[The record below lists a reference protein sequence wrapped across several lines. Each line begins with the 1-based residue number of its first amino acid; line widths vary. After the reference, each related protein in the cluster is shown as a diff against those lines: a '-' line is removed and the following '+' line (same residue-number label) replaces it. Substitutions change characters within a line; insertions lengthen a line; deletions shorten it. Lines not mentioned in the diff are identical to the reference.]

1 MTSSP
6 SRTRI
11 FRKTG
16 LLLLVA
22 ALVLI
27 SLAACG
33 KSEGAGSAKDKTTV
47 NIAINGGLNLL
58 TIAKK
63 KGWFEEAF
71 AKANAEVQWNEF
83 QSSVPLLEGLVSDR
97 VDFSFIGDGTV
108 VTGKAANSPFTVISV
123 TGVQGNQNSVI
134 VKPDSPIQSIAD
146 LKGKQIAVAKGS
158 SGHIF
163 LIKALQKNGLKESD
177 VKIVQL
183 QPDEANP
190 AFQSGQIDA
199 WAIWDPFVTT
209 EVAAGR
215 ARIVESVETMGFIA
229 PAVMIGRDKF
239 LKEHPDLAAV
249 YLKVYQQ
256 TVDWVAQ
263 NPDEAAEILAS
274 EKKMDK
280 ALVKTLVEKTKYI
293 NDPITAETQDA
304 IQTTADILLES
315 GTIKE
320 KLDASKVYDNSYF
333 EASKK

>member
-1 MTSSP
+1 MNKVNH
-6 SRTRI
+6 RRLL
-11 FRKTG
+11 KTG
-16 LLLLVA
+16 LLVLALMIGLL
-22 ALVLI
+22 

-33 KSEGAGSAKDKTTV
+33 KKDASSEKVTV

-58 TIAKK
+58 TIAKN
-63 KGWFEEAF
+63 KGWFEEEF
-71 AKANAEVQWNEF
+71 TKANATVQWNEF

-123 TGVQGNQNSVI
+123 TGVEGNQNSVV

-158 SGHIF
+158 SAHIF

-177 VKIVQL
+177 VNIVQL

-190 AFQSGQIDA
+190 AFQAGQVDA
-199 WAIWDPFVTT
+199 WGIWDPFVTT
-209 EVAAGR
+209 ETAANR
-215 ARIVESVETMGFIA
+215 ARIVESVKTMNFIA

-239 LKEHPDLAAV
+239 LKDHPDLTAL
-249 YLKVYQQ
+249 YLKVYQKA
-256 TVDWVAQ
+256 VDWVGQ
-263 NPDEAAEILAS
+263 NLDEAADILAT

-280 ALVKTLVEKTKYI
+280 ALVKTLLENTHYI
-293 NDPITAETQDA
+293 NEPISPEIADA
-304 IQTTADILLES
+304 IQSTADILLES

-320 KLDASKVYDNSYF
+320 KLDVSKVYDNSFF
-333 EASKK
+333 EESRK

>member
-1 MTSSP
+1 MTASSL
-6 SRTRI
+6 RI
-11 FRKTG
+11 RALRKTG
-16 LLLLVA
+16 LWLLSA
-22 ALVLI
+22 
-27 SLAACG
+27 SLALFALTACG
-33 KSEGAGSAKDKTTV
+33 KSESAGSSKDTTTV

-71 AKANAEVQWNEF
+71 EKANAKVQWNEF

-163 LIKALQKNGLKESD
+163 LIKALQKNGLSESD

-190 AFQSGQIDA
+190 AFQAGQVDA
-199 WAIWDPFVTT
+199 WGIWDPFVTT

-215 ARIVESVETMGFIA
+215 ARIVESVQTMGFVA

-239 LKEHPDLAAV
+239 LKEHPDLTAL

-256 TVDWVAQ
+256 AVDWVAQ
-263 NPDEAAEILAS
+263 NPDEAADILAT

-280 ALVKTLVEKTKYI
+280 ALVKTLIENTQYI
-293 NDPITAETQDA
+293 NNPITAETAEA
-304 IQTTADILLES
+304 IQSTADILLES

-320 KLDASKVYDNSYF
+320 KLDVSKVYDNSYF

>member
-1 MTSSP
+1 MKATA
-6 SRTRI
+6 TRK
-11 FRKTG
+11 FKKTG
-16 LLLLVA
+16 LWILALTIGLL
-22 ALVLI
+22 
-27 SLAACG
+27 SLTACG
-33 KSEGAGSAKDKTTV
+33 KNEGSSKDPVKV

-63 KGWFEEAF
+63 KGWFEEEF
-71 AKANAEVQWNEF
+71 KKANAEIQWNEF

-123 TGVQGNQNSVI
+123 TGVEGNQNSVI

-158 SGHIF
+158 SAHIF

-190 AFQSGQIDA
+190 AFQAGQVDA
-199 WAIWDPFVTT
+199 WGIWDPFVTT
-209 EVAAGR
+209 EIAANR
-215 ARIVESVETMGFIA
+215 ARIVESVKTMNFIA

-239 LKEHPDLAAV
+239 LQEHPDLTAL
-249 YLKVYQQ
+249 YLKVYQKA
-256 TVDWVAQ
+256 VDWVGQ
-263 NPDEAAEILAS
+263 NIDEAADILAT

-280 ALVKTLVEKTKYI
+280 ALVKTLLENTHYI
-293 NDPITAETQDA
+293 NEPITDETAAA
-304 IQTTADILLES
+304 IQSTADILLES

-320 KLDASKVYDNSYF
+320 KLVVSKVYDNSYF